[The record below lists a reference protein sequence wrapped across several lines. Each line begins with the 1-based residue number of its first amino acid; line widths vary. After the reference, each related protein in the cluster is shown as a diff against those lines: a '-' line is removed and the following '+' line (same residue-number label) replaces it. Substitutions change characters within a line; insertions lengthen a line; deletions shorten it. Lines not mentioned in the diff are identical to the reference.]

1 MGKGW
6 KIFAPVLATAV
17 IIVGLF
23 LFLERPPNAAG
34 IDPEDILIRGQDA
47 FRRLE
52 VVGNQEVRI
61 YRHGRLVSKE
71 EYPSPIEPWLAAK
84 AGGMRPPQAAGRI
97 IAYEYLSSIAKRM
110 HFDDAFFMNHQVTML
125 GAKKLAGHWAWEVEV
140 KPKTPDNGFLRIAF
154 DKDTGYPLERVKYDR
169 NGKKENSIFMS
180 RIESIVEKTPG
191 HFRPPR
197 PKFKGRP
204 DFERG
209 PGNIFDNLR
218 GPRPPGQGPGFHPPG
233 FMPPEDFH
241 RILDEGRA
249 LYPTFI
255 PEGHQFKGVRK
266 LPPGPWGLKE
276 KLQLIFSDGV
286 NVLSIFQISLPEN
299 SLHGGDTESYLR
311 SKVKELQSSFP
322 EGFAMRRVDEG
333 LLVAVGD
340 IAPEVLDEVLASMT
354 QFKEGR
360 PAWDENTPLDP
371 EDYF

>member
-1 MGKGW
+1 MIGKGW
-6 KIFAPVLATAV
+6 KIFASILATVV

-34 IDPEDILIRGQDA
+34 VNPEDILIEGKDA

-61 YRHGRLVSKE
+61 YRHGRLISKE
-71 EYPSPIEPWLAAK
+71 KYPSPIEPWLAAK
-84 AGGMRPPQAAGRI
+84 ADKMRPPQAAGRMR
-97 IAYEYLSSIAKRM
+97 AYKYLSSVAERM
-110 HFDDAFFMNHQVTML
+110 HFDDAFFENHQISML
-125 GAKKLAGHWAWEVEV
+125 GPKKIAGHWAWEVEI
-140 KPKTPDNGFLRIAF
+140 KSNAPDNGFLRIAF
-154 DKDTGYPLERVKYDR
+154 DKNTGYPLERVKFDR
-169 NGKKENSIFMS
+169 NGKKENSIRLS
-180 RIESIVEKTPG
+180 RIESIGEKAPG
-191 HFRPPR
+191 QFRGPPPGFQDRPP
-197 PKFKGRP
+197 
-204 DFERG
+204 FERRF
-209 PGNIFDNLR
+209 GNVFDKLN
-218 GPRPPGQGPGFHPPG
+218 GPRPPGQGFHPPK

-241 RILDEGRA
+241 RILDDGKA

-286 NVLSIFQISLPEN
+286 NVLSIFQISLPEKG
-299 SLHGGDTESYLR
+299 LQGEDTEGYLR
-311 SKVKELQSSFP
+311 SKVEELHNSFP
-322 EGFAMRRVDEG
+322 EGFAMRRVEDG

-340 IAPEVLDEVLASMT
+340 IAPEVLDKVLASMT
-354 QFKEGR
+354 QFKKGR

>member
-6 KIFAPVLATAV
+6 KIFAPILVTAV

-23 LFLERPPNAAG
+23 LFLEHPPNAAG

-84 AGGMRPPQAAGRI
+84 AGEMRPPKAAGRM
-97 IAYEYLSSIAKRM
+97 IAYEYLTAIAERM
-110 HFDDAFFMNHQVTML
+110 HFDDAFFMNHQITML
-125 GAKKLAGHWAWEVEV
+125 GAKKIAGHWAWEVEIR
-140 KPKTPDNGFLRIAF
+140 PNSPDNGFLRIAF
-154 DKDTGYPLERVKYDR
+154 DRDTGYPLERVKYDR
-169 NGKKENSIFMS
+169 NGEKENSI
-180 RIESIVEKTPG
+180 RLAKIESIEKKPPG
-191 HFRPPR
+191 HFRPPFHPR
-197 PKFKGRP
+197 KDGPP
-204 DFERG
+204 FERRL
-209 PGNIFDNLR
+209 GNIFDKLN
-218 GPRPPGQGPGFHPPG
+218 GPHPPGQGFHPPR

-241 RILDEGRA
+241 RILDEGKA

-299 SLHGGDTESYLR
+299 SLHGEDTESYLR
-311 SKVKELQSSFP
+311 SKVKEMQNSFP
-322 EGFAMRRVDEG
+322 EGFAMRRVKEG

-340 IAPEVLDEVLASMT
+340 IAPDVLDEVLASMT
-354 QFKEGR
+354 QFKDGR